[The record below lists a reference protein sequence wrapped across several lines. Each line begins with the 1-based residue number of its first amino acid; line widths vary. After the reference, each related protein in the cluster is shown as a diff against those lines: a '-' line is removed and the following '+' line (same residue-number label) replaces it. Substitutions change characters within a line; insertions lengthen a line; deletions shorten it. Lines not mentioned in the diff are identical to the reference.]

1 MSRWFDE
8 PYLHGSLPVP
18 KTECHTDEGGTS
30 AMRLS
35 LEASSLRLLLDAVLA
50 CDHLLYPRIVSL
62 MRLYTRDG
70 RVLAMAQMIEDILK
84 EAPVGTHEGFEERES
99 RLGRL
104 VARLAALATCD
115 TSDGYTSLALER
127 ADGGEPLTYGARRD
141 ACPA

>member
-1 MSRWFDE
+1 
-8 PYLHGSLPVP
+8 
-18 KTECHTDEGGTS
+18 
-30 AMRLS
+30 MRIIGIYVELKS
-35 LEASSLRLLLDAVLA
+35 NLTLCGVSFGNLT
-50 CDHLLYPRIVSL
+50 IVSL

-115 TSDGYTSLALER
+115 ISDVTRPSHLSALTAASRSPTARGAMPVRHEGRLAQ
-127 ADGGEPLTYGARRD
+127 APPLTLHL
-141 ACPA
+141 PVV